1 MALTCFELAKLGKPN
16 AIAAYL
22 TDELQSQGVTAS
34 VERAERGLNV
44 QLHIQDKVDRR
55 YLIALVSQKIRELEL
70 QSMQLVNLFGY
81 GTNSSVPLWSYRLT
95 MGQGQPTPFVPNRVE
110 ASGQPEP
117 SRLVDRFL
125 VCGLGSLGQY
135 CVYSLRRFATD
146 ESDVSITAITQDGSD
161 HWDVENFLDLLAE
174 PPWLGDCRDDAMLLK
189 AGVQHC
195 RAILLATSNET
206 VNIETAI
213 AARRLN
219 PNIRLVVRSSR
230 QNLNQLLKQQLGNF
244 TAYEPTEMP
253 ALAFALAGLQV
264 GILGAF
270 DIGEARL
277 QVVEQQVELGDR
289 RFDGNPAL
297 TLHRK
302 DCRLV
307 SYSPAEASPDTAI
320 ANRVF
325 YQWHP
330 DTQLKPGDTIAY
342 IELAGQTAM
351 AKDGAIRAP
360 RRQATAPIHP
370 LQQLGQAMSRALQV
384 NLAQQIGHLWQWI
397 QAQQNRQIISLGVA
411 IAVLLWAGGAMLLKQ
426 SVADMTWQHAISAGA
441 ILLMG
446 GYGDLFGGLE
456 NAGVTIPW
464 TVQFACLLIT
474 LVSLLFVLGAL
485 GLVADSLI
493 SSRFDFLRK
502 RPAVP
507 AQDHVVLVGLGRV
520 GQRIATLLHEFKQPM
535 VAIAETLENVTLPAQ
550 VPLLLGDSIKAL
562 ANANLAFAKS
572 MIVVTDDQMLNLEV
586 ALMARD
592 AARQQ
597 NRDIRLVVRS
607 YDQRFGDNLANLLP
621 DARIL
626 AAYALSAEVFAAAA
640 FGENILSLFR
650 LNGQTILVPDFVV
663 VEGDTL
669 NGKLLSQVAYG
680 YSVVPIFHQRATQ
693 QRMMADGLDSFMPPD
708 DRMLQPG
715 DRLILLASI
724 NGLRRIERGDI
735 TPPRQWQLTAQTP
748 LNTSFLH
755 DLGSDL
761 ARISG
766 CSLDDARAFMNTLP
780 GTIHLSLYDYQAHRL
795 QQELG
800 KQLRITLQPL

>member
-1 MALTCFELAKLGKPN
+1 MPPTYFDLAKLGKPH

-22 TDELQSQGVTAS
+22 TDELQSQDVSAS

-44 QLHIQDKVDRR
+44 QLYIQDKVDRR
-55 YLIALVSQKIRELEL
+55 YLIALVSQKIRELDI
-70 QSMQLVNLFGY
+70 STIQLVNLVAY
-81 GTNSSVPLWSYRLT
+81 GANSSVPLWSYRLSL
-95 MGQGQPTPFVPNRVE
+95 GQGQPTPFVPNRAE
-110 ASGQPEP
+110 ASGQTEP
-117 SRLVDRFL
+117 DRLVDRFL

-135 CVYSLRRFATD
+135 CVYNLRRFATD
-146 ESDVSITAITQDGSD
+146 ESDVSITAITQNASER
-161 HWDVENFLDLLAE
+161 WEVENVLDLLAE
-174 PPWLGDCRDDAMLLK
+174 PPILGDCRDDALLLK

-219 PNIRLVVRSSR
+219 PTIRLVVRSSR
-230 QNLNQLLKQQLGNF
+230 QNLNQLLKHRLGNF

-270 DIGEARL
+270 NVGAARL
-277 QVVEQQVELGDR
+277 QVVEQQVEPDDR
-289 RFDGNPAL
+289 RFQGNLAL
-297 TLHRK
+297 TLHK
-302 DCRLV
+302 KESRLV
-307 SYSPAEASPDTAI
+307 SHFPGEAVSAPAVS
-320 ANRVF
+320 NRVF
-325 YQWHP
+325 YQWQA
-330 DTQLKPGDTIAY
+330 DTRIQPGDRIAY
-342 IELAGQTAM
+342 VELVGQTAM
-351 AKDGAIRAP
+351 ATQD
-360 RRQATAPIHP
+360 QATAVHP
-370 LQQLGQAMSRALQV
+370 LQQMGQAMTRALAV
-384 NLAQQIGHLWQWI
+384 NPAQRIAHLWQWI
-397 QAQQNRQIISLGVA
+397 QAQQNRQIISLGLA
-411 IAVLLWAGGAMLLKQ
+411 IAVLLWSAAAILLRQ
-426 SVADMTWQHAISAGA
+426 SVVGMTWQNAISAGA

-446 GYGDLFGGLE
+446 GYGDVFGGLE
-456 NAGVTIPW
+456 STEVPW
-464 TVQFACLLIT
+464 SVQFACLLIT

-507 AQDHVVLVGLGRV
+507 TQDHVVLVGLGRV
-520 GQRIATLLHEFKQPM
+520 GQRIATLLCEFKQPM
-535 VAIAETLENVTLPAQ
+535 VAIAETLENVSLPPQ
-550 VPLLLGDSIKAL
+550 VPLLLGDSIKEL

-572 MIVVTDDQMLNLEV
+572 MVVVTDDQMLNLEV

-597 NRDIRLVVRS
+597 DREIRLVVRS

-621 DARIL
+621 EARIL

-650 LNGQTILVPDFVV
+650 LNGQTVLVPEFVIAA
-663 VEGDTL
+663 GDTL
-669 NGKLLSQVAYG
+669 DGKLLSQVAYG
-680 YSVVPIFHQRATQ
+680 YSVVPVFHQRAAHAGV
-693 QRMMADGLDSFMPPD
+693 MGEGLDGFMPPD
-708 DRMLQPG
+708 DRMLQAG
-715 DRLILLASI
+715 DRLVLLSSI
-724 NGLRRIERGDI
+724 NGLRRIERGEI
-735 TPPRQWQLTAQTP
+735 TPSQRWQLTAQKP

-780 GTIHLSLYDYQAHRL
+780 GTIELSLYDYQAHRL

-800 KQLRITLQPL
+800 KQLPIVLEAV